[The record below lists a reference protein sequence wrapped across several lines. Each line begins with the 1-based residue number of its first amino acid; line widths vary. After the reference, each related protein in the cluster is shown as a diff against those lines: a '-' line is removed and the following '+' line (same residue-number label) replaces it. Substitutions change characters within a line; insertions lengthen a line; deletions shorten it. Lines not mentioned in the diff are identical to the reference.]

1 MRLLGLDPGLQ
12 RTGWGLIE
20 ARGNALHF
28 VAAGVVTTD
37 PAEALAVRL
46 DALYRGLQEVVARH
60 RPTAAAVE
68 ETVVNVNADSSLKLG
83 HARGVVLLAAAHAG
97 LEVTEYASKTVKRAV
112 VGTGAA
118 QKRQVAML
126 VRRFASARLT
136 WARAPARRASA
147 WATSVR
153 VTSPTLKRSR
163 VWRSCSSST
172 STLLRLSSSVAV
184 SASTFM

>member
-37 PAEALAVRL
+37 PAHDLARRL
-46 DALYRGLQEVVARH
+46 DGLYRGLQEVLVRH
-60 RPTAAAVE
+60 RPDAAAVE
-68 ETVVNVNADSSLKLG
+68 ETVVNVNAESSLKLG

-97 LEVTEYASKTVKRAV
+97 LPVSEYASKTVKRAV

-118 QKRQVAML
+118 DKRQVAMM
-126 VRRFASARLT
+126 VRTLLPGSGTPSPDAADALAVALCHAHHHATGTRLAAMLGT
-136 WARAPARRASA
+136 SRARAGGLA
-147 WATSVR
+147 
-153 VTSPTLKRSR
+153 
-163 VWRSCSSST
+163 
-172 STLLRLSSSVAV
+172 
-184 SASTFM
+184 

>member
-28 VAAGVVTTD
+28 VAAGVVATD
-37 PAEALAVRL
+37 PVDALAVRL

-97 LEVTEYASKTVKRAV
+97 LDVTEYASKTVKRAV

-118 QKRQVAML
+118 QKRQVAMM
-126 VRRFASARLT
+126 VRMLLPGSGRIGGDAADALAVALCHAHHHAAQGRLRDALART
-136 WARAPARRASA
+136 PATGTVGR
-147 WATSVR
+147 
-153 VTSPTLKRSR
+153 
-163 VWRSCSSST
+163 
-172 STLLRLSSSVAV
+172 
-184 SASTFM
+184 

>member
-12 RTGWGLIE
+12 RTGWGLIA

-28 VAAGVVTTD
+28 VAAGIVTTD
-37 PAEALAVRL
+37 PADALAVRL

-97 LEVTEYASKTVKRAV
+97 LDVTEYASKTVKRAV
-112 VGTGAA
+112 VGTGGA
-118 QKRQVAML
+118 QKRQVAMM
-126 VRRFASARLT
+126 VRMLLPGSGRISGDAADALAVALCHAHHHAAQTRLRDAL
-136 WARAPARRASA
+136 ARAPAAGTIGR
-147 WATSVR
+147 
-153 VTSPTLKRSR
+153 
-163 VWRSCSSST
+163 
-172 STLLRLSSSVAV
+172 
-184 SASTFM
+184 

>member
-20 ARGNALHF
+20 VLGNRLHF
-28 VAAGVVTTD
+28 LAAGIVTTD
-37 PAEALAVRL
+37 PAHDLAIRL

-60 RPTAAAVE
+60 RPDAAAVE

-97 LEVTEYASKTVKRAV
+97 LDVTEYAAKTVKRAV

-118 QKRQVAML
+118 QKRQVAMM
-126 VRRFASARLT
+126 VRMLLPGSGRVSGDAADALAVALCHAHHHAAQTRLLE
-136 WARAPARRASA
+136 ALAP
-147 WATSVR
+147 
-153 VTSPTLKRSR
+153 
-163 VWRSCSSST
+163 ST
-172 STLLRLSSSVAV
+172 GGLGR
-184 SASTFM
+184 